1 MKVDVDKF
9 RKLLKGTPM
18 ESLTD
23 KQINNVIIGEY
34 PLTLSS
40 SHIKALWDNAL
51 SKESV
56 EMEHLRWVYIDSL
69 LESMTFNAL
78 KARDNKLYEAIEQTR
93 KYAKKVWEHKG
104 VISFQADIIRQQEKD
119 LFKYELEIR
128 KLKGVINF

>member
-1 MKVDVDKF
+1 
-9 RKLLKGTPM
+9 M

-40 SHIKALWDNAL
+40 NHIHELWDNAL

-56 EMEHLRWVYIDSL
+56 EMEYLRWIYIDSL

-78 KARDNKLYEAIEQTR
+78 KNRDTKSYDTIEQVR
-93 KYAKKVWEHKG
+93 KYTKKVWEYKRT
-104 VISFQADIIRQQEKD
+104 ISLQADIIIQQEKD
-119 LFKYELEIR
+119 LLKYEIDIR
-128 KLKGVINF
+128 KLKGIINY